1 MVYRL
6 LADLT
11 LAVHFAFILFVVFG
25 GLLVARWPRLAWLH
39 VPAAVYGALIEFV
52 GWTCPL
58 TPLENHFRRLG
69 GEAGYRGGFIEH
81 YLLPL
86 IYPERMTR
94 AVGVVLGLGVVVLNL
109 LLYGGI
115 AWRARRRRASGRG

>member
-109 LLYGGI
+109 AIYGWI
-115 AWRARRRRASGRG
+115 LRRARRGRAKA